1 MSLVRNSLLT
11 LIGTVSRVVLS
22 MAGQII
28 ISRVLGPGGKG
39 LYAFLVQIPTVLVPL
54 SSLGL
59 NYANTY
65 YIAKDKED
73 GPKAAGNATVLALIL
88 GALMSLGVGLSYLVL
103 RQGYMQAVSLSQL
116 QLMVLVIPFGLLNL
130 YWLSIVWGLN
140 RIAKYNIG
148 LMIQYV
154 VVAVGVAALGAVH
167 RLTVT
172 NAFAIWVLG
181 NVLTSLY
188 FLPDMLKLSNW
199 RIFVLDLSYVRKT
212 LGFGLKSYAANVMMI
227 INYRL
232 DVFII
237 TGFLPLTQVGLYTTA
252 VALAEMVGYVGNAVN
267 TALIPK
273 LASGEDALTFESTP
287 KVLRLTLF
295 LTFLAALA
303 LALTAYPLIW
313 LFFGVRFLGSFYP
326 LLLLLPGVIAL
337 GGATVISG
345 DLMARGKPVYNSI
358 ATGVSV
364 VLTIILDFSLIP
376 LWGIKGASIASS
388 LVYIALF
395 TLNFCFL
402 KRESGYGL
410 AQILILTREDA
421 SEMFSYAR
429 TIFYQ
434 IMTSRGGTR
443 S

>member
-11 LIGTVSRVVLS
+11 LIGTVSRVILS

-73 GPKAAGNATVLALIL
+73 GPKACGNATVLALIF
-88 GALMSLGVGLSYLVL
+88 GAVMSLGVGVSYLVL
-103 RQGYMQAVSLSQL
+103 RRGYMQAVTLFQL

-140 RIAKYNIG
+140 RIGKYNIA
-148 LMIQYV
+148 LMVQFV
-154 VVAVGVAALGAVH
+154 VVAVGVAVLGAFQL
-167 RLTVT
+167 LTVT
-172 NAFAIWVLG
+172 SAFAIWVLG
-181 NVLTSLY
+181 NVLTSFY
-188 FLPDMLKLSNW
+188 FLPDMLKISKR
-199 RIFVLDLSYVRKT
+199 RIFVLDLSYLRKT

-252 VALAEMVGYVGNAVN
+252 VALAEMAGYVGNAVN

-287 KVLRLTLF
+287 KVVRLTLF

-303 LALTAYPLIW
+303 LALIAYPLIW
-313 LFFGVRFLGSFYP
+313 LFFGASFLGSFYP

-358 ATGVSV
+358 ATGISV

-395 TLNFCFL
+395 MLNFYFF
-402 KRESGYGL
+402 KRESGYRL
-410 AQILILTREDA
+410 ARILILTREDA
-421 SEMFSYAR
+421 SEMFIYAK
-429 TIFYQ
+429 TIFHK
-434 IMTSRGGTR
+434 IMLLRGGTR